1 MKKTII
7 WSVLLIAIFGA
18 IAANYYWRQQK
29 ALAPEPPQQA
39 QASAPEEKPAI
50 EPEKSE
56 PAIRFPIE
64 DIKSQESAAQRP
76 ITSLRLRESDPAMRE
91 ALSGLFDRKSID
103 TFFRPD
109 EIVRRIVATVDG
121 LPRKTA
127 AERTRPIVRT
137 PGSFQTSGKDE
148 TLILDQDNYR
158 RYGPVV
164 KLTEAI
170 DAKKLVALYVRY
182 YAVFQ
187 EAYRELG
194 YPSGYFND
202 RLVEAI
208 DNLLAAPAVA
218 GPIKLVQPKVM
229 YQFEDPALEARS
241 AGQKIL
247 IRMGP
252 ENAGKVKAKLR
263 ELRREVTGKE
273 FPTN

>member
-1 MKKTII
+1 MKKSII
-7 WSVLLIAIFGA
+7 WSVLLLGIFGA

-29 ALAPEPPQQA
+29 ALAPEPPPPA
-39 QASAPEEKPAI
+39 QASAPEEKPAV
-50 EPEKSE
+50 EPDKTE

-64 DIKSQESAAQRP
+64 DIKSPDTAQRP
-76 ITSLRLRESDPAMRE
+76 ITTLRLSESDPALRE

-109 EIVRRIVATVDG
+109 EIARRIVATVDG

-127 AERTRPIVRT
+127 AERTRPMVRT
-137 PGSFQTSGKDE
+137 PGAFQTSGKDE
-148 TLILDQDNYR
+148 TLILDPDNFR

-208 DNLLAAPAVA
+208 DNLLAAPAVT

-252 ENAGKVKAKLR
+252 ENMAKIKTKLR